1 MIYAFS
7 PLSTMKI
14 MPFTK
19 VTTNVVNATIT
30 AEGGAVGGSIVLI
43 AKKMKAKEMEEKE
56 IGKLGNW

>member
-1 MIYAFS
+1 
-7 PLSTMKI
+7 

-43 AKKMKAKEMEEKE
+43 AKKMKAKEMEEEE
-56 IGKLGNW
+56 IRKLVNRWQLEI